1 MNVFYCDFQ
10 DRGCEY
16 FSPIKV
22 NAKKHSKNSCAYR
35 THEER
40 QKAMNICAQKNI
52 YITQNLSNDISEIVL
67 VSLYQPRY
75 PCDQC
80 NQLFTTQQKLR
91 NHKRAKH
98 FWACSEPIWTPTL
111 LRLNALLQSSTMTTM
126 KTTMITMIMTTMM

>member
-98 FWACSEPIWTPTL
+98 FWACQL
-111 LRLNALLQSSTMTTM
+111 CLRRLCSRRIEDIFVLFIFFISY
-126 KTTMITMIMTTMM
+126 K